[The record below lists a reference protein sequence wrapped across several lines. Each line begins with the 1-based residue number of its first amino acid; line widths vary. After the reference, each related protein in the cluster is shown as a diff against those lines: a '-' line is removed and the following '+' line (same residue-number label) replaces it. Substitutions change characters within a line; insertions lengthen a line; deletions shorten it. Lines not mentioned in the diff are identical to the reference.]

1 MKKKQIIISAVSL
14 ILVCTVFATGI
25 AALILNSSSR
35 LEERTEQTDDSTE
48 ESTDESTQDIHVPPI
63 KDNPED
69 SASDKPVLDVTD
81 MKRDPNPIV
90 TDSTV
95 EYGTKEADANVE

>member
-14 ILVCTVFATGI
+14 ILVCTVFATCI

-48 ESTDESTQDIHVPPI
+48 ESTDESTQDNVPPI
-63 KDNPED
+63 KDDPEE
-69 SASDKPVLDVTD
+69 SASGKPVLDVTD